1 MDEREEASRIRRL
14 ITKATDY
21 RQQQCDTEYITNM
34 AQYEGHGW
42 ELATYDSDSPF
53 ILKSDINHLKD
64 AIDIRL
70 GSLYADTYYGI
81 LRPQSPN
88 DVEAV
93 EALNVLYKNEWYRLK
108 IDDLIE
114 EAIKDGALCGNGYI
128 ELNFDTEAITGGTN
142 TRRQGL
148 ITAKY
153 VSASEVWLDPMA
165 SSIDDC
171 DYLVTKLTKSKD
183 WLKREHP
190 DWLEKLERENGSS
203 GLVGSNES
211 GDIYVGRNKYMVDED
226 MYLIEICQE
235 KYPETV
241 KIPVIDEIT
250 GELVLNEKGKEVTE
264 KITRTR
270 VKYTY
275 MIGDTIVGTNKDY
288 PFDGFNLIPFQWQ
301 PIPQSPYGIPLA
313 RGLII
318 PQRVANL
325 IESAANNIAM
335 HYTVPTWL
343 VAEDSGIDL
352 DDFAKMG
359 NALGMVW
366 RVQGDASKA
375 VAQLPPPAINSDLM
389 AIRNDFVNNIHEYAG
404 SNSSYTGDVG
414 TAGSTAEGTLAA
426 INRATIVDNNPLK
439 QISIF
444 VEKLSRLLIKFMTR
458 YYKGSTVYIR
468 EPIPNNPE
476 NYQFKSYT
484 MEDAYSLTD
493 YDFTV
498 DLASR
503 SKTDKNRQYN
513 LMKEI
518 YQLQNQYKD
527 PTKVI
532 NVTDVV
538 KAAQLDNYTEM
549 FKRYQEMSEEAYAEK
564 ADLIVQIMSMAQ
576 TTTPNGQPLITA
588 EEIQQGILDVLNDDN
603 DLSVVQSIFDK
614 YSQYQ
619 TAVSEFNNNLEA
631 QQRDA
636 EIANMTQMPEVP
648 NDLIANIIAQSG
660 GGLGISNNA
669 ANTVNNSNNISIN
682 G

>member
-1 MDEREEASRIRRL
+1 MDEREEASRVRKL
-14 ITKATDY
+14 INKATDY
-21 RQQQCDTEYITNM
+21 RQQQRDTEYITNV

-42 ELATYDSDSPF
+42 ELASYASDSPF

-64 AIDIRL
+64 AVDIRL
-70 GSLYADTYYGI
+70 GSLYADTYYGV
-81 LRPQSPN
+81 LKPQSPD

-108 IDDLIE
+108 MDDLIE
-114 EAIKDGALCGNGYI
+114 LALKDGALCDNGYI
-128 ELNFDTEAITGGTN
+128 EFNFDTEAITGGTN

-153 VSASEVWLDPMA
+153 VSASEVWLDPNA
-165 SSIDDC
+165 ASIDDC
-171 DYLVTKLTKSKD
+171 DYIVKKMTVSKE

-190 DWLEKLERENGSS
+190 DWLETLERHNGSS
-203 GLVGSNES
+203 GIVGSNEA
-211 GDIYVGRNKYMVDED
+211 GDIYVGRNKSTVNEGL
-226 MYLIEICQE
+226 YLVEEVQE

-241 KIPVIDEIT
+241 KMPVTDETGIPLVDE
-250 GELVLNEKGKEVTE
+250 NGKELTE

-270 VKYTY
+270 VKFIY
-275 MIGDTIVGTNKDY
+275 MIGDTIVEINKDY
-288 PFDGFNLIPFQWQ
+288 PFDDFNIVPFQWQ
-301 PIPQSPYGIPLA
+301 PIPQSPYGIPLV
-313 RGLII
+313 RGLVV

-343 VAEDSGIDL
+343 VAADSGINL

-359 NALGMVW
+359 NALGMAWLVE
-366 RVQGDASKA
+366 GDASKA
-375 VAQLPPPAINSDLM
+375 VAQLPPPAISADLM
-389 AIRNDFVNNIHEYAG
+389 AIRNDFVSNIHEYAG

-426 INRATIVDNNPLK
+426 INRATIIDNNPLK

-458 YYKGSTVYIR
+458 YYSGSTVYIR
-468 EPIPNNPE
+468 QPLPNDPE
-476 NYQFKSYT
+476 HYQFNSYT
-484 MEDAYSLTD
+484 MEEAYSLTD
-493 YDFTV
+493 YDFNV

-513 LMKEI
+513 LIKEI

-549 FKRYQEMSEEAYAEK
+549 FKRYQEMSEEAYQEK
-564 ADLIVQIMSMAQ
+564 ADLIVQLMTMAQ
-576 TTTPNGQPLITA
+576 TTTPNGQPLISA
-588 EEIQQGILDVLNDDN
+588 EEIEQGIIDVLNDDN
-603 DLSVVQSIFDK
+603 DLSVVQSIFAK
-614 YSQYQ
+614 YQEYQ
-619 TAVSEFNNNLEA
+619 TAVTEFNNNLAA
-631 QQRDA
+631 QQRQT
-636 EIANMTQMPEVP
+636 EINNATQMPEVP
-648 NDLIANIIAQSG
+648 NDLIANIIAQAG
-660 GGLGISNNA
+660 GQVGSSNTMDNTT
-669 ANTVNNSNNISIN
+669 ANPNNTSVN